1 MIRLEHIMH
10 LKLDRE
16 RLLAHRKMPPPS
28 YSTKELTHQITA
40 IGDAIIGNLLNVT
53 PEVFQMQL
61 EAARQFKVSYLVED
75 SNRNMLGISTALS
88 VIKTGDILSKN
99 LIMPR
104 DVLWKDARLKNHY
117 IIGAFIRCSVV
128 DGVLPDI
135 SEVEVAGWTDT
146 HDLRKFKREDLPPT
160 FKSKLPVV
168 MIPCSILHPIS
179 TLEGQFGKEVQFV

>member
-1 MIRLEHIMH
+1 MIRAEHIVH
-10 LKLDRE
+10 LKLDRD
-16 RLLAHRKMPPPS
+16 RLLAHRKMPPPP
-28 YSTKELTHQITA
+28 YSTKELTNQITA
-40 IGDAIIGNLLNVT
+40 IGDAIIANLLNVT
-53 PEVFQMQL
+53 PEIFQLQL

-88 VIKTGDILSKN
+88 LIKNGDILSKS

-104 DVLWKDARLKNHY
+104 DVLWKDARLKNHF
-117 IIGAFIRCSVV
+117 IIGAFIRGSVV

-135 SEVEVAGWTDT
+135 SEVDVAGWTDI

-168 MIPCSILHPIS
+168 MIPCSVLHPIS

>member
-16 RLLAHRKMPPPS
+16 RLLAHRKMPPPG
-28 YSTKELTHQITA
+28 YSTKELTNQITA

-75 SNRNMLGISTALS
+75 SNKNMLGISTALS

-117 IIGAFIRCSVV
+117 IIGAFIRSNIV

-168 MIPCSILHPIS
+168 MMPCSVLHPIS